1 MPKKKKEPIILETL
15 VDESR
20 TGDIKTNDFNLNKGK
35 IPSLSTIKSQIKQA
49 KALVNTAN
57 SAPVIE
63 FDRLKIGINLIE
75 YGEYIGF
82 EDWGLEDVAN
92 PERPPSFLESI
103 DKVQEHTRNTIEDDN
118 EYDLSDLF
126 DDEDLDIS
134 LEVGDFNIEPDE
146 VEKLTDTVEIS
157 NGTENSNTENDEPDI
172 FTDRSIKRR
181 IRFDDIRDIIGLNN
195 LYISKGYVV
204 FDITGKLM
212 ADNGVLGSLHRNNI
226 RNAFLE
232 IKELNIVSFDID
244 RLLEVAQVFLCDVCV
259 DISLDS
265 KAQVLRYIDGIS
277 SFFPLAS
284 NRFRI
289 TKYGRHGLQMIPKS
303 RSLPI
308 SFIIYSKGQELNYSI
323 LRSTRATRYT
333 DIIGR
338 DGRERAERTLRFEL
352 KLYRLSAIK
361 KVLNVQSA
369 GFGIVKLTDVLNANE
384 PVILQQ
390 IELFSGNPEVLSERV
405 KWFHDTVTAPQR
417 MTLSEIFIAER
428 FIEILI
434 ENNYDLDIARAHIR
448 TEYANASDTE
458 LEYFNRLANLKKNV
472 LNFLVYFK
480 PKSITIMLALLA
492 KLQAY
497 YSTGM
502 EGNNG

>member
-323 LRSTRATRYT
+323 RRSTRATRYT